1 MCPSTDFLTIINF
14 QQYMTMFGSTVA
26 IPFILAGPLCVSNN
40 NLVLSEIIST
50 IFCVSG
56 IATLLQSSIGNRFV
70 SIKLHDSSGL
80 DTELY
85 SSRLVSLL

>member
-1 MCPSTDFLTIINF
+1 
-14 QQYMTMFGSTVA
+14 MTMFGSTVA
-26 IPFILAGPLCVSNN
+26 VPFILAGPLCISNN

-70 SIKLHDSSGL
+70 IKLFDQTDRNISNSIEKKEIIDIAINKGNKIRNGK
-80 DTELY
+80 E
-85 SSRLVSLL
+85 